1 MLTLN
6 FTVEGETMN
15 DQLPVKRTKKRKLQK
30 VATFI
35 SYVAILIAIACA
47 AFLLMVDA
55 EEKVM
60 RASLGATSFFFFMV
74 GLVLHTI
81 GNSDLPDLTI
91 KK

>member
-1 MLTLN
+1 
-6 FTVEGETMN
+6 MN
-15 DQLPVKRTKKRKLQK
+15 DELPVKRTKKRKLQK
-30 VATFI
+30 IATVI
-35 SYVAILIAIACA
+35 SYFSILTAIACA
-47 AFLLMVDA
+47 VFLMMIDT

-81 GNSDLPDLTI
+81 GSSDLPDLTI